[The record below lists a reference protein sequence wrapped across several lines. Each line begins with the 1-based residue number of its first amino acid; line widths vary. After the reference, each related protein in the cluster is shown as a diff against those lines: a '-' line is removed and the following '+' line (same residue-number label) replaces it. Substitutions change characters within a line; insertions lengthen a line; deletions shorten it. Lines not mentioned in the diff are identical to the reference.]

1 MHFSLPLLLALVAS
15 SNAFNTPLSAPKS
28 HSSQSRCR
36 SSSSLASR
44 HLPPFLAAAATFSL
58 ASVGFPKVVEAV
70 GQQQAATAVNV
81 NSGGVTIMKD
91 VIKKSAAISPTA
103 GSVALKKSSGI
114 PVFMVCTRWGSPF
127 MVYGPTG
134 RPTALYFL
142 SPSDAHTMSQEFLQ
156 LPSMSSGRQSIH
168 VMSTNMERALR
179 QATAEDVPT
188 GGIGEGDG
196 KVETM
201 EYKLSAQEKNVKKSQ
216 KLAAEQKDP
225 SIPIFTVEGLTSKK
239 GESLLFFSLDD
250 LNSAWSSQKLPG
262 SPNVEVFDFVDV
274 LKSMEESP
282 EAFKT
287 VKFVSSS
294 EAVEYKQSITKKGNN
309 QAKLPR
315 MR

>member
-1 MHFSLPLLLALVAS
+1 
-15 SNAFNTPLSAPKS
+15 
-28 HSSQSRCR
+28 
-36 SSSSLASR
+36 
-44 HLPPFLAAAATFSL
+44 
-58 ASVGFPKVVEAV
+58 
-70 GQQQAATAVNV
+70 
-81 NSGGVTIMKD
+81 MKD

-179 QATAEDVPT
+179 QVTAEDVPT

-201 EYKLSAQEKNVKKSQ
+201 EYKLVGGGKERWQAKQLKQSAQEKNVKKSQ

>member
-1 MHFSLPLLLALVAS
+1 
-15 SNAFNTPLSAPKS
+15 
-28 HSSQSRCR
+28 
-36 SSSSLASR
+36 
-44 HLPPFLAAAATFSL
+44 
-58 ASVGFPKVVEAV
+58 
-70 GQQQAATAVNV
+70 
-81 NSGGVTIMKD
+81 
-91 VIKKSAAISPTA
+91 
-103 GSVALKKSSGI
+103 
-114 PVFMVCTRWGSPF
+114 

-179 QATAEDVPT
+179 QVTAEDVPT

-201 EYKLSAQEKNVKKSQ
+201 EYKLVGGGKERWQAKQLKQVRLKSTNICAELQLILTHLHTLASLRPPLPPQSAQEKNVKKSQ